1 MKKRE
6 DVRTRFM
13 EDVFRHQGI
22 IHKIARLY
30 FDDPTER
37 EDVFQDILLNA
48 WRSYDSF
55 AGASAFS
62 TWLYKVALNTALFRL
77 RARRVAR
84 RKLDALP
91 EAGTSVVSTEARDD
105 AVLGLRSA
113 IGVLDDLEKSV
124 ILLHL
129 EAKSYREIAEITGL
143 TEGHVG
149 VKLNRI
155 KQKLKARMAPQ
166 EESDGD

>member
-1 MKKRE
+1 MKERE
-6 DVRTRFM
+6 DVRNRFM

-37 EDVFQDILLNA
+37 EDVFQDVLLNA

-62 TWLYKVALNTALFRL
+62 TWLYKVALNTALLKL
-77 RARRVAR
+77 RASRAAR
-84 RKLDALP
+84 RKSEGLQKADAP
-91 EAGTSVVSTEARDD
+91 IANVDARDD
-105 AVLGLRSA
+105 AVLSLRSA
-113 IGVLDDLEKSV
+113 MRTLNDLEKSI

-129 EAKSYREIAEITGL
+129 DGKSYRETAEITGL
-143 TEGHVG
+143 TEGHIG

-155 KQKLKARMAPQ
+155 KQKLKTRLAPQ

>member
-1 MKKRE
+1 
-6 DVRTRFM
+6 M

-55 AGASAFS
+55 AGESSFS

-77 RARRVAR
+77 RTRRAAR
-84 RKLDALP
+84 RKLDMLP
-91 EAGTSVVSTEARDD
+91 EARASILGTAARDD
-105 AVLGLRSA
+105 AVLGLRRA
-113 IGVLDDLEKSV
+113 IGVLGDLEKSV

-129 EAKSYREIAEITGL
+129 EGKSYREIAEITGS

-155 KQKLKARMAPQ
+155 KQKLKTRLAPQ
-166 EESDGD
+166 EKNDGD